1 MDARQRGHHTPLG
14 ATTGDTSR
22 VLRYPIPKAMLTPT
36 DQSFRDTEVFD
47 AAAVAAGLEALVAA
61 HSGNERELRLAVSR
75 QLKTALME
83 GRATAERLLIKDRHG
98 RRCAERLCS
107 MQDEIIRVL
116 FEFAA
121 KHLYPAQNLSEA
133 EHMAVVATGGYG
145 RGVLAA
151 GSDID
156 LLFLLPYKQTAW
168 GESIAEAILYCLWD
182 MGLKVGH
189 ATRSVAECIRQAKA
203 DMTIRT
209 GLLEARYLLGDRK
222 LFDELVTRYDKEVV
236 QGTGAEFVAA
246 KLAER
251 EERHRRAGQSRYLV
265 EPNVKDGKGG
275 LRDLHTL
282 FWIAKYVY
290 RVHEREELIDHGVY
304 DPREYRRFR
313 RCGDFLWAVRCHMH
327 FLTGRAEERLS
338 FDIQREIAVRLGYTE
353 HPGLRDV
360 ERFMKHYFLIAKDVG
375 DLTAILCAKLED
387 SQAKALPVLSRMMAR
402 FRPRT
407 RHTPTETDDFV
418 IDHNRINVDDE
429 SVFKRDPVNMIRI
442 FQLAQKYNLAF
453 HPDAMHIATRSLKL
467 IDQNLR
473 ENEEANRLFLDI
485 LTSKN
490 DAETVLRRM
499 NEAGVLGSFVPAFG
513 RIVAMMQF
521 NMYHH
526 YTVDEHLLRCVGVL
540 SDIDAGRTDD
550 TKFANELMRTIQPRH
565 RELLYVTLFLHD
577 IAKGRIEDHSI
588 AGARVA
594 RNLCPRLGF
603 SPAETETVA
612 WLIEVHLVMS
622 SVAQSR
628 DLSDRVTIENFS
640 KVVQS
645 VERMKLLTILTTADI
660 KAVGPGVWNG
670 WKAQLIRTLYYE
682 TEPVLTGGFSE
693 VNRAQRV
700 AVAQAEFRAEL
711 ADWTA
716 AELDAYI
723 ALHYPAYWLKVDLP
737 QKITDARFMREA
749 AQAGKSLATSVA
761 FPAARGVT
769 ELTVLAPDHPWLL
782 SIIAGACAVAGA
794 NIVDAQIFTT
804 TDGRALDT
812 IAVTREFEH
821 DADEARR
828 AARIT
833 DSIEKAL
840 RGDLRL
846 PEVVAKRATAK
857 ARLKAFAVEPEVT
870 INNGW
875 SNRYTMVEVVGL
887 DRPGLLFELTT
898 TLSKL
903 NLNIGSAH
911 VATFGERVV
920 DVFYVTDLFG
930 AKITAATRQ
939 ATIKRALIA
948 LLSPGRDTAGKPTKA
963 AASA

>member
-1 MDARQRGHHTPLG
+1 
-14 ATTGDTSR
+14 
-22 VLRYPIPKAMLTPT
+22 MLTPT
-36 DQSFRDTEVFD
+36 ETSPDAEIFD
-47 AAAVAAGLEALVAA
+47 AAAIAAELARLSEV
-61 HSGNERELRLAVSR
+61 HSGDERELRLAASR
-75 QLKTALME
+75 HMRAALAR
-83 GRATAERLLIKDRHG
+83 GREVVEALLIADRHG
-98 RRCAERLCS
+98 RRCAERLCA
-107 MQDEIIRVL
+107 MQDEIVRVL
-116 FEFAA
+116 YEFAI
-121 KHLYPAQNLSEA
+121 KHLYPAQNPSEA

-145 RGVLAA
+145 RGVLAP

-168 GESIAEAILYCLWD
+168 GESVAEALLYCLWD

-189 ATRSVAECIRQAKA
+189 ATRSVNECIRQAKA

-209 GLLEARYLLGDRK
+209 ALLESRFLLGDRK
-222 LFDELVTRYDKEVV
+222 LYDELVARFDKDVV

-282 FWIAKYVY
+282 YWIAKYVY
-290 RVHEREELIDHGVY
+290 RVSEREELIEHGVY

-327 FLTGRAEERLS
+327 FVTGRAEERLS

-387 SQAKALPVLSRMMAR
+387 SQAKAMPVLSRLMAK
-402 FRPRT
+402 FRPRA
-407 RHTPTETDDFV
+407 RRSLSETDDFV
-418 IDHNRINVDDE
+418 VDYNRINVHDDD
-429 SVFKRDPVNMIRI
+429 VFKRDPVNLIRI
-442 FQLAQKYNLAF
+442 FHLAQKYNLAL
-453 HPDAMHIATRSLKL
+453 HPDAMHVATRSLKL
-467 IDQNLR
+467 IDERLR
-473 ENEEANRLFLDI
+473 ENEEANRLFLEI

-499 NEAGVLGSFVPAFG
+499 NEAGVLGQFVPAFG

-526 YTVDEHLLRCVGVL
+526 YTVDEHLLRCIGAL
-540 SDIDAGRTDD
+540 SDIEAGRAEDA
-550 TKFANELMRTIQPRH
+550 KFASELMRTIQPRH
-565 RELLYVTLFLHD
+565 RDLLYVALFLHD

-588 AGARVA
+588 AGARIA
-594 RNLCPRLGF
+594 RHLCPRLGF

-612 WLIEVHLVMS
+612 WLIEVHLMMS

-628 DLSDRVTIENFS
+628 DLSDRMTIENFTA
-640 KVVQS
+640 VVQS

-670 WKAQLIRTLYYE
+670 WKAQLIRSLYYE

-693 VNRAQRV
+693 VNRAQGV
-700 AVAQAEFRAEL
+700 AMAHAEFKAEL
-711 ADWTA
+711 KDWTPQ
-716 AELDAYI
+716 EIDAYI
-723 ALHYPAYWLKVDLP
+723 GLHYPAYWLKVDLP
-737 QKITDARFMREA
+737 QKLAHARFMRA
-749 AQAGKSLATSVA
+749 AQEGKKSLATTVA

-782 SIIAGACAVAGA
+782 STLAGACAVAGA

-812 IAVTREFEH
+812 IAVSREFEH
-821 DADEARR
+821 DEDEARR

-846 PEVVAKRATAK
+846 PDVVAKRAAAK
-857 ARLKAFAVEPEVT
+857 GRIKAFAVEPEVT
-870 INNGW
+870 INNQW
-875 SNRYTMVEVVGL
+875 SNRYTMVEVIGL
-887 DRPGLLFELTT
+887 DRPGLLFELTA

-903 NLNIGSAH
+903 NLNIASAH
-911 VATFGERVV
+911 VATFGERAV

-930 AKITAATRQ
+930 AKITSATRQ
-939 ATIKRALIA
+939 ATIKRALMG
-948 LLSPGRDTAGKPTKA
+948 LLSPSGEAAARPARSA
-963 AASA
+963 AAS